1 MKPALLAAAL
11 AVFVLLRPAP
21 AIAADSKPAS
31 GTAAAAAAGKEYMSA
46 VTDKVKRTWSPIR
59 SSKTVDIKI
68 GFKVH
73 SDGSVSDVRILEK
86 TTEPI
91 NEQRAIAAIKKAA
104 PFVAPPSVLGREP
117 IDIVLNLTCSS
128 ILNLTVA
135 QAIARYGEE
144 ARELLRAQCKSAGA
158 VYPPKRIVLLALK
171 DRKQLLMFA
180 GAGGGAAGGSG
191 GANQRLALVQTFPLV
206 SYSGGLGPKLHE
218 GDLQIPEGNYRI
230 TGSSARDMLSLAVD
244 YPNAFDRARGLEDHR
259 KKLGGD
265 ILIHGGSVSTGCVVV
280 SNEQMQE
287 VFVALHDVG
296 FKNVQLLIAPC
307 DLTKSQPQL
316 NWSKQPKWLPK
327 LYAQL
332 KRDMSGLPIPDTG
345 ASK

>member
-11 AVFVLLRPAP
+11 AAFVLLRPEL
-21 AIAADSKPAS
+21 AIAADSKPAA
-31 GTAAAAAAGKEYMSA
+31 GTEYMSA
-46 VTDKVKRTWSPIR
+46 VTDQVKRTWSPIR

-135 QAIARYGEE
+135 QALARYGEE
-144 ARELLRAQCKSAGA
+144 ARELLRAQCKSAGV

-180 GAGGGAAGGSG
+180 GGNGAAGAGAAGGIS

-206 SYSGGLGPKLHE
+206 SYSGGLGPKLRE

-265 ILIHGGSVSTGCVVV
+265 ILIHGGSVSTGCIVV

-287 VFVALHDVG
+287 VFVALDDVG
-296 FKNVQLLIAPC
+296 FRNVQLLIAPC

>member
-1 MKPALLAAAL
+1 M
-11 AVFVLLRPAP
+11 VFVLLRPEL
-21 AIAADSKPAS
+21 AIAADSKTAA
-31 GTAAAAAAGKEYMSA
+31 GKAAAATAGTQYMSA
-46 VTDKVKRTWSPIR
+46 VTDKVKRIWSPIR

-158 VYPPKRIVLLALK
+158 DYPPKRIVLLALK

-206 SYSGGLGPKLHE
+206 SYSGALGPKLRE

-265 ILIHGGSVSTGCVVV
+265 ILIHGGSVSTGCIVV

-296 FKNVQLLIAPC
+296 FKNVQLLITPC

-327 LYAQL
+327 LYTQL
-332 KRDMSGLPIPDTG
+332 KSDLSGLPIPDAG

>member
-11 AVFVLLRPAP
+11 AVFVLLRPEL
-21 AIAADSKPAS
+21 AIAADSKPAA
-31 GTAAAAAAGKEYMSA
+31 GTAAAAAASTEYMSA

-59 SSKTVDIKI
+59 SSQTVDIKI

-104 PFVAPPSVLGREP
+104 PFVAPPSVLGRAP

-128 ILNLTVA
+128 ILNLTIA
-135 QAIARYGEE
+135 QALARYGEE

-180 GAGGGAAGGSG
+180 GA
-191 GANQRLALVQTFPLV
+191 NQRLALVQTFPLV
-206 SYSGGLGPKLHE
+206 SYSGALGPKLRE

-230 TGSSARDMLSLAVD
+230 TGSSAKDMLSLAVD

-259 KKLGGD
+259 KKLGGE
-265 ILIHGGSVSTGCVVV
+265 ILIHGGSVSTGCIVV

-287 VFVALHDVG
+287 VFVAMHDVG

-316 NWSKQPKWLPK
+316 NWSKQPIWLPK

-345 ASK
+345 ASKGI

>member
-11 AVFVLLRPAP
+11 AAFVLLRPEL
-21 AIAADSKPAS
+21 AIAADSKPAA

-135 QAIARYGEE
+135 QALARYGEE
-144 ARELLRAQCKSAGA
+144 ARELLRAQCKSAGV

-180 GAGGGAAGGSG
+180 GAGGAA

-206 SYSGGLGPKLHE
+206 SYSGALGPKLRE

-296 FKNVQLLIAPC
+296 FRNVQLLIAPC